1 MSVVARD
8 RTIVEVVAKKTLEHE
23 GHPDHRALAGG
34 SARAGVFGFSDGLVS
49 NVSLI
54 IGFAAG
60 GVDSSMVRLAGIAAA
75 VAGAASMAAGEWVSI
90 SAQNDLVKR
99 EMALELR
106 ELKLHPEAET
116 SELAAMYR
124 QHGMSREQAAASARE
139 VMRDPE
145 RAVIVHAR
153 EEFGLD
159 AGNLP
164 NPIQIGLI
172 SLITFLAGAML
183 PVIPWIFSSGDTARY
198 LSVSVAIVAAA
209 IAGYAVGQQS
219 ERSKISTALRQVV
232 IMLLAVGVTYVIGRL
247 VGVSIN

>member
-1 MSVVARD
+1 MSASTRD
-8 RTIVEVVAKKTLEHE
+8 RSNVEVGAKKTLEHE

-34 SARAGVFGFSDGLVS
+34 AARAGVFGFSDGLVS

-60 GVDSSMVRLAGIAAA
+60 GVDSSVVRLAGIAAA

-90 SAQNDLVKR
+90 SAQNDLVER

-124 QHGMSREQAAASARE
+124 QHGMSREQAAIAAAE

-145 RAVIVHAR
+145 RAVVVHAR

-159 AGNLP
+159 ADNLP
-164 NPIQIGLI
+164 NPIQIGFI
-172 SLITFLAGAML
+172 SLVTFLAGAML
-183 PVIPWIFSSGDTARY
+183 PVVPWIFSSGNTARY
-198 LSVSVAIVAAA
+198 ASVIVAVIAA
-209 IAGYAVGQQS
+209 AAAGYAIGQQA
-219 ERSKISTALRQVV
+219 ERSKISSAIRQVA

>member
-1 MSVVARD
+1 
-8 RTIVEVVAKKTLEHE
+8 VAKKTLEHE

-34 SARAGVFGFSDGLVS
+34 AARAGVFGFSDGLVS

-60 GVDSSMVRLAGIAAA
+60 GVDSSVVRLAGIAAA

-90 SAQNDLVKR
+90 SAQNDLVER

-124 QHGMSREQAAASARE
+124 QHGMSREQAAIAAAE

-145 RAVIVHAR
+145 RAVVVHAR

-159 AGNLP
+159 ADNLP
-164 NPIQIGLI
+164 NPIQI
-172 SLITFLAGAML
+172 
-183 PVIPWIFSSGDTARY
+183 VPWIFSSGNTARY
-198 LSVSVAIVAAA
+198 ASVIVAVIAA
-209 IAGYAVGQQS
+209 AAAGYAIGQQA
-219 ERSKISTALRQVV
+219 ERSKISSAVRQVA